1 MNTFLGRQACN
12 AGENLFAKFIGCS
25 FNPKG
30 GKEVAKYPNTKLVM
44 EGIQLAASEDI
55 LERVGG
61 SSPHFCGVLHMG
73 QEHGTQNFLS
83 R

>member
-1 MNTFLGRQACN
+1 MF
-12 AGENLFAKFIGCS
+12 EKFIGRS

-30 GKEVAKYPNTKLVM
+30 DKEIAKYPNTNLVM
-44 EGIQLAASEDI
+44 KGIHLAASEYI

-61 SSPHFCGVLHMG
+61 SSPHFCVVLHMG
-73 QEHGTQNFLS
+73 QEHGTQNLLS